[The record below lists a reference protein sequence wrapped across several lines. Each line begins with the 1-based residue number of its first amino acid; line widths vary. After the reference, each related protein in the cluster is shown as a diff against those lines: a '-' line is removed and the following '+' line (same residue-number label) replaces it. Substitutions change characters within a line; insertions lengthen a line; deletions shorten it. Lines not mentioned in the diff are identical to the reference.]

1 MFLKILVT
9 ALIVLAPL
17 MGFAAIFQYTDE
29 RGVQHF
35 TNIRPVGRK
44 YHIIVPDSAKATVRA
59 PSDIVSFYDSAAFDH
74 LIQHHANAQGLDP
87 SLVKAVMKAESNFN
101 PDAVSPKGAQGL
113 MQLMP
118 GTARLMNIAN
128 AFNPEENIRAGTGYL
143 KMLEGIF
150 QGNVDLMLAAYNA
163 GPTRVIEHNW
173 TIPPIEETK
182 NFVKRV
188 KYFYNK
194 LRNSNEG

>member
-1 MFLKILVT
+1 MFVKVLVV
-9 ALIVLAPL
+9 ALMVLAPL
-17 MGFAAIFQYTDE
+17 SGVAAIFQYIDE

-35 TNIRPVGRK
+35 TNIRPVGRT

-59 PSDIVSFYDSAAFDH
+59 PAGTTSFYDSAAFDD

-101 PDAVSPKGAQGL
+101 PQAISPKGAQGL

-118 GTARLMNIAN
+118 DTARLMNIGN
-128 AFNPEENIRAGTGYL
+128 PFNPDENIRAGTGYL
-143 KMLEGIF
+143 KMLDGIF

-173 TIPPIEETK
+173 KVPPIEETR
-182 NFVKRV
+182 NFIKRV